1 MASPE
6 PCCTSDWGRQK
17 KQALCVDGKERREAS
32 FFTALFSCSPQEA
45 AAIGSSLSRQTSTFT
60 HTHTHSVP
68 SSIATLINSQ
78 CVVRGDNISTMVR
91 GKGLQSAGCDSS
103 LLHTDAL
110 SPPRVCVRVCES
122 ESRSIV

>member
-1 MASPE
+1 MREVVFEGSVAVFECVSGSGQLESQLVESPE

-60 HTHTHSVP
+60 HTHTH
-68 SSIATLINSQ
+68 TRCL
-78 CVVRGDNISTMVR
+78 
-91 GKGLQSAGCDSS
+91 
-103 LLHTDAL
+103 
-110 SPPRVCVRVCES
+110 PP
-122 ESRSIV
+122 